1 MKQEKRKMK
10 QTQTETINDTLA
22 DQLAGYYKLFEM
34 SKAQRLIHF
43 LWKYKILFLF
53 WEATLTFSI
62 LFYKSDFYNQHL
74 VLGSFLLI
82 YTILMLNLYTYIT
95 LEENLVISDAGIER
109 NIKRV
114 SIKITLNKPTDK
126 KLSEAF

>member
-1 MKQEKRKMK
+1 
-10 QTQTETINDTLA
+10 
-22 DQLAGYYKLFEM
+22 
-34 SKAQRLIHF
+34 SV
-43 LWKYKILFLF
+43 
-53 WEATLTFSI
+53 

-82 YTILMLNLYTYIT
+82 YTILMLNLYTFIT

>member
-1 MKQEKRKMK
+1 MK
-10 QTQTETINDTLA
+10 QTQTDANSNKLA

-34 SKAQRLIHF
+34 SKAQRLIHY
-43 LWKYKILFLF
+43 LWKYKILFIF
-53 WEATLTFSI
+53 WEATLTSSV

-74 VLGSFLLI
+74 FLGSFLLI
-82 YTILMLNLYTYIT
+82 YTILMLGLYTYLT

>member
-1 MKQEKRKMK
+1 MK
-10 QTQTETINDTLA
+10 QTQTDANSNKLV

-34 SKAQRLIHF
+34 SKAQRLIHY
-43 LWKYKILFLF
+43 LWKYKMLFIF
-53 WEATLTFSI
+53 WEATLTSSV

-74 VLGSFLLI
+74 FLGSFLLI
-82 YTILMLNLYTYIT
+82 YTILMLGLYTYLT

>member
-1 MKQEKRKMK
+1 MK
-10 QTQTETINDTLA
+10 QTQTETVNDTLA

-34 SKAQRLIHF
+34 GKAQRLIHY

-53 WEATLTFSI
+53 WESTLTFSV

-82 YTILMLNLYTYIT
+82 YTILMLNLGS
-95 LEENLVISDAGIER
+95 VA
-109 NIKRV
+109 K
-114 SIKITLNKPTDK
+114 
-126 KLSEAF
+126 F

>member
-1 MKQEKRKMK
+1 MK

-34 SKAQRLIHF
+34 SKAQRLIHY

-53 WEATLTFSI
+53 WEATLTFSV
-62 LFYKSDFYNQHL
+62 LFYKSDCYNQH
-74 VLGSFLLI
+74 
-82 YTILMLNLYTYIT
+82 
-95 LEENLVISDAGIER
+95 LVISDAGIER

-114 SIKITLNKPTDK
+114 SFKITLNKPTDK